1 MLTQQKHIAAV
12 TNYNLH
18 CWCVVTC
25 NIATLYFSNVMK
37 WCNRNTPVYSTIIQT
52 QIDVGAATNYN

>member
-1 MLTQQKHIAAV
+1 MSTHQKHIAAV

-25 NIATLYFSNVMK
+25 NIATLYFSNDVK
-37 WCNRNTPVYSTIIQT
+37 QSNRNTPVYSTITQT
-52 QIDVGAATNYN
+52 PIDVRAATNYN